1 MYEDI
6 DKKRFETEGRRRR
19 RGRRTVPE
27 VIVPE
32 IVRSASLGIMV
43 AASETAGGA
52 GAGA

>member
-6 DKKRFETEGRRRR
+6 DKKRFETEGRRR

>member
-19 RGRRTVPE
+19 RGRRT
-27 VIVPE
+27 VPE